1 LLEDQLNVV
10 LPPLVTLVGLALSE
24 TLGAA
29 GTETVADWDADPP
42 APVHVRV
49 YLVVAVSAAVL

>member
-29 GTETVADWDADPP
+29 GITDTVADCVVLPP
-42 APVHVRV
+42 GAVQVRE
-49 YLVVAVSAAVL
+49 